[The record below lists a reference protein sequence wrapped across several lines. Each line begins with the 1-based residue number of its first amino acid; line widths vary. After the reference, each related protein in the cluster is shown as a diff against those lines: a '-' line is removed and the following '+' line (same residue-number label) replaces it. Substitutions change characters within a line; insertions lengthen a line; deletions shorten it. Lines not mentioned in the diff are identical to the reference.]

1 MSEIS
6 NFFNKIPKKE
16 TGNPRKPKN
25 VITVVGEIKMGS
37 FINDI

>member
-16 TGNPRKPKN
+16 TGYPRKPKN
-25 VITVVGEIKMGS
+25 VIAVVGEMNMGS
-37 FINDI
+37 FIHDI